1 MSVGS
6 GVGAFVK
13 GFVGQYGQPDTSLE
27 GRMRERSE
35 WETSEA
41 GKKYARESVA
51 RKALDE
57 KNLSEEIKANAIDEI
72 MLNPKLQSDNAKEY
86 LGDLKP
92 YLKERSL
99 SSVSAYQKFLNQDT
113 FTLPTGVQDGV
124 EFGAGKAGQMTK
136 IFVGASGKNW
146 WQHTTNGPEN
156 AVKSASANLSL
167 QHSTALS
174 ELEPQNFDSERDR
187 QNKAFEIAK
196 TRINPRQLNIWENYN
211 SGFTENITKLVNA
224 RETQNIFKT
233 EEIFASQNRKVATF
247 RAIASDKN
255 ATQSDDRNLTE
266 AVRVLKILNSGST
279 ETYTPQQWAQGTR
292 YLFSPIMAE
301 TAMYGN
307 SRLMYMTKQ
316 LNSEK
321 VQLELHKIMAKLFPK
336 TTANKVDTPVN
347 DDDNTVTSDTQN
359 NPLNKNTTQL
369 NEELRRKYPLI
380 YRGTSR

>member
-136 IFVGASGKNW
+136 IFVGSSGKNW